1 MGWLTRTPTRVLGE
15 AAPRALGR
23 IAQVILLATL
33 LITSLTLLA
42 APVSA
47 FSGIG
52 ALTADAVYGRQMTF
66 RVTLGSTPERLEL
79 LLRFGGDDN
88 TFVAPVRP
96 AGGAATYVWDAAQ
109 QYVTPNTRIT
119 YRWRATSAGIV
130 SLSPEGTLVYADNRP
145 GLDWHSTQLGEATV
159 HWYGGAEAQ
168 AREFGALAASGA
180 RSAEGLLG
188 HDLAGPVDIF
198 VYDSRAD
205 FFGALGPGAREWTGA
220 ATFPNIR
227 TIFMWLGGG
236 PPSYLRTAVVHEV
249 THVVFYDATNN
260 PYHDPARWLN
270 EGLARWSERQSA
282 DQERRLVASETSQGL
297 FSFEALTG
305 QFPIGERGSSLSY
318 AEGATMVDMIA
329 RQYGRGAIAR
339 IATAYRTGATD
350 EEALRAGTGRA
361 AADLYAAYFGQYG
374 TAVPKPI
381 SPEPLLP
388 ATAGGRGSTNAQP
401 PAPTASPSPTAPRPV
416 ADPISWALLL
426 AVGMGGAA
434 LVSGA
439 LWLRRRAGRRGAP

>member
-1 MGWLTRTPTRVLGE
+1 MGWLTGTPTRVRGG

-23 IAQVILLATL
+23 IAQVILFATL
-33 LITSLTLLA
+33 LITSGTLLA

-47 FSGIG
+47 FSGFG
-52 ALTADAVYGRQMTF
+52 ALSADAVYGRQMTF
-66 RVTLGSTPERLEL
+66 RVTLGSTPDRLEL

-96 AGGAATYVWDAAQ
+96 ASGAATYVWDAAQ
-109 QYVTPNTRIT
+109 QYVTPNTRIN

-168 AREFGALAASGA
+168 AREFGTLAASGA

-205 FFGALGPGAREWTGA
+205 FFGALSPGAREWTGA

-249 THVVFYDATNN
+249 THVVFYDA
-260 PYHDPARWLN
+260 
-270 EGLARWSERQSA
+270 
-282 DQERRLVASETSQGL
+282 
-297 FSFEALTG
+297 
-305 QFPIGERGSSLSY
+305 
-318 AEGATMVDMIA
+318 
-329 RQYGRGAIAR
+329 
-339 IATAYRTGATD
+339 
-350 EEALRAGTGRA
+350 
-361 AADLYAAYFGQYG
+361 
-374 TAVPKPI
+374 
-381 SPEPLLP
+381 
-388 ATAGGRGSTNAQP
+388 
-401 PAPTASPSPTAPRPV
+401 
-416 ADPISWALLL
+416 
-426 AVGMGGAA
+426 
-434 LVSGA
+434 
-439 LWLRRRAGRRGAP
+439 